1 MDSYGGMVSTED
13 SNPPRLFINWSVV
26 QQLLQANTD
35 GAIVQ
40 HTLLLKL
47 DGSLLTS
54 SYETAETKAAY
65 AAAAAA
71 AAAAATPAAASAVP
85 AASASSSAAGSSAAA
100 ASPASSSSPP
110 QVLPKI
116 LGALVANIWKGAES
130 GGQACLQS
138 QALGVMLVECERGV
152 VAVSRLARFLLCI
165 YATNDIP
172 RGALRQKMNDLL
184 TQLQPLHRVYAN

>member
-65 AAAAAA
+65 ATAAAAA
-71 AAAAATPAAASAVP
+71 AAAAPTAASAVP
-85 AASASSSAAGSSAAA
+85 ASSASASSAAAGAA